1 MSGLLE
7 TDWLNLLIGLLQR
20 SQLQL
25 LRILDAL
32 GLVDHLHGQAAW
44 PWPLRMSGE
53 NLLLDLGQA
62 RRLGLTLITLA
73 AALCIF
79 GVGLFWRRGRI
90 ALMATAVLLLAV
102 APWPEAN
109 VVWVPAHPTSFH
121 QSPTGFAADSI
132 ERGRALYA
140 AQCVGCHGADGR
152 GQGTLSASL
161 PVWPPNLAGP
171 LLWRRADGDLLWHV
185 LEGVR
190 DRRGART
197 MPGFGGVLS
206 DADAWSL
213 IDFMKAQGAGESLR
227 EAGLWTQPVAPPD
240 VAVQCSGKAPRNLG
254 SWRGQ
259 RLRIVAAGANGAG
272 GAGGAGDAAGTA
284 PALREDPRLVTVF
297 LLPPTASRATS
308 TTPGPMPSP
317 GDCVVD
323 SAAAWAAFSL
333 IAASDRLAGTQLIVD
348 RSGWLRARS
357 QPGQG
362 AWRDDDLLC
371 RTEGTGRTPE
381 GPAPADGLG
390 ALIARMDAEP
400 VRFVK
405 GGFVH

>member
-1 MSGLLE
+1 MSGLPE
-7 TDWLNLLIGLLQR
+7 TDGLNLLIGLLQR

-32 GLVDHLHGQAAW
+32 GLVDHVHGQAAW
-44 PWPLRMSGE
+44 PWALRMSGE

-62 RRLGLTLITLA
+62 RRLGLTLIALA
-73 AALCIF
+73 AALCIL
-79 GVGLFWRRGRI
+79 GVGLLWRRGRI
-90 ALMATAVLLLAV
+90 GLMATAVLLLAA

-132 ERGRALYA
+132 ERGRELYA
-140 AQCVGCHGADGR
+140 AQCVGCHGADSR
-152 GQGTLSASL
+152 GHGTLSASL

-197 MPGFGGVLS
+197 MPGFGGVLR
-206 DADAWSL
+206 DEDAWSL

-240 VAVQCSGKAPRNLG
+240 VAVRCNGKAPRSLG

-259 RLRIVAAGANGAG
+259 RLRIVAADAS
-272 GAGGAGDAAGTA
+272 DAAGTV

-297 LLPPTASRATS
+297 LLPPTASRAKS
-308 TTPGPMPSP
+308 TAPLP

-333 IAASDRLAGTQLIVD
+333 IAATDRLAGTQLIVD

-371 RTEGTGRTPE
+371 RTDSATPIAE
-381 GPAPADGLG
+381 RPEPADGLG